1 MFQGYPVFLVGIN
14 DMRRVFHATSLS
26 ICSGETGDDYA
37 FVFWS
42 VKTMIDKLFF
52 GEISTYRPTILIADG
67 ADAITNG
74 FIMAFGECLIR
85 IMCWAHV
92 VRAVD
97 KRLSVSGMKEYKD
110 DIFADIY
117 ALQLSFSTVF
127 FKYANGLFLAKW
139 RSKNSEAINEFL
151 GYFENEW
158 LNINC
163 GWYEGICHKTPSQDN
178 GLEASNN
185 IIKTHHTLRK
195 RLPLGHY
202 LGIFIFL
209 LLTINNKNY

>member
-1 MFQGYPVFLVGIN
+1 
-14 DMRRVFHATSLS
+14 MRRVFHATSLS
-26 ICSGETGDDYA
+26 ICSGEIGDDYA

-74 FIMAFGECLIR
+74 FIMALGECLIR

-97 KRLSVSGMKEYKD
+97 KRLSVSGVKENKY

-127 FKYANGLFLAKW
+127 FKSASGLFLAKW
-139 RSKNSEAINEFL
+139 RSKNSEAINDFL

-158 LNINC
+158 LNIHVYPYNEC
-163 GWYEGICHKTPSQDN
+163 CCE
-178 GLEASNN
+178 L
-185 IIKTHHTLRK
+185 
-195 RLPLGHY
+195 
-202 LGIFIFL
+202 
-209 LLTINNKNY
+209 